1 MKLFVVYL
9 HHQVKDDL
17 EVVQINNIYRLKI
30 YLLLSINH
38 LQIVLLVPN

>member
-17 EVVQINNIYRLKI
+17 EVVQITNIYRLKI

-38 LQIVLLVPN
+38 SQIVLLVPN